1 MKMNFLRQSMS
12 LFSGIFLITSS
23 AVSVVNAQMASP
35 GLPSQTT
42 TLQNCNAGV
51 GAMSMFMYDNRLLF
65 SAYPTTGGDA
75 YRYSNQGAARIY
87 YEPWGNH
94 ISFQFSNLQGYGI
107 TTPYGSPVSS
117 WVTALAVSGQGN
129 VGVGTNDCS
138 TYKLNVKGKIGCEE
152 VNVRTFPWCDY
163 VFEPDYKLMPLYE
176 LQQYI
181 NANKHLP
188 EIPDA
193 KTVEGDGLDL
203 GTMSTLHMKKIEEL
217 TLYILELQKQ
227 IDELKKQVENLQN

>member
-1 MKMNFLRQSMS
+1 MNFFKHTLSV
-12 LFSGIFLITSS
+12 FSGIVLITSFS
-23 AVSVVNAQMASP
+23 SSHLYAQMGSP
-35 GLPSQTT
+35 SLPSQTT

-75 YRYSNQGAARIY
+75 YRYGNQGAARMY
-87 YEPWGNH
+87 YEPWGNR
-94 ISFQFSNLQGYGI
+94 ISIQFSNLQGYGI

-117 WVTALAVSGQGN
+117 WTTSLAVSGSGN
-129 VGVGTNDCS
+129 VGIGTNDCS
-138 TYKLNVKGKIGCEE
+138 SYRLNVKGKIGCEE

-163 VFEPDYKLMPLYE
+163 VFEPDYKLMPLIE

-181 NANKHLP
+181 QANKHLP

-227 IDELKKQVENLQN
+227 IDELKKQVETLQN